1 VSAPAPQAGARWAV
15 AAALLLAI
23 AYPPLAHWANA
34 KGSSQLAVL
43 AGVALVLLLL
53 IEPMARLRGWA
64 WGLAVV
70 LLAALVSLWHSP
82 HALLLLAAP
91 PVLFTGWVAWFF
103 GRSLVGGRTPLITR
117 IVCGLYAQAGHVPGP
132 AELTYTRRLTG
143 CWAGLL
149 AMMTL
154 ANLLLGLWAVPGGVL
169 ASWAGCRRWPLPM
182 RRPRCSPTCW
192 ATGWSAGSSL
202 ANTPCARAGSRCGP
216 TATWSISCASWSGW
230 GRPSGATCCVEAAP
244 TRRARAN
251 SACASTCIHC

>member
-1 VSAPAPQAGARWAV
+1 MSAPAPQAGARWAV

-70 LLAALVSLWHSP
+70 LLAALVPLWHSP
-82 HALLLLAAP
+82 HALLLLTAP

-149 AMMTL
+149 AVMAL

-169 ASWAGCRRWPLPM
+169 AQLGRVPPL
-182 RRPRCSPTCW
+182 
-192 ATGWSAGSSL
+192 AIADAQASL
-202 ANTPCARAGSRCGP
+202 FANLLGYGVVGGFFLGEYAL
-216 TATWSISCASWSGW
+216 
-230 GRPSGATCCVEAAP
+230 
-244 TRRARAN
+244 RARWFPVRPYRNLVDFVRQLVRLGPAFWRDVLR
-251 SACASTCIHC
+251 